1 VALKTLSTSGTLSE
15 SSLQKSF
22 DMAILNLLL
31 GTPDR
36 KVMAIKKIQEIFD
49 ISQECESLIDD
60 ALLV

>member
-1 VALKTLSTSGTLSE
+1 VALKTLSNSGTLSE

-36 KVMAIKKIQEIFD
+36 KVLAIKKIQEIFD

>member
-1 VALKTLSTSGTLSE
+1 MALKTLSTSGTLSE

>member
-1 VALKTLSTSGTLSE
+1 MALKTLSNSGTLSE

-36 KVMAIKKIQEIFD
+36 KVLAIKKIQEIFD

>member
-1 VALKTLSTSGTLSE
+1 MSNSGTLSE

-36 KVMAIKKIQEIFD
+36 KVLAIKKIQEIFD